1 MAEISSLGYVG
12 FGVSDLDKW
21 QLFATDILGM
31 QVGRRDATSMTLR
44 MDEYC
49 QRFFL
54 EQNDIDDLI
63 AAGWEFTTEQELEEY
78 VAELRD
84 KGVELHTLSAEQCAR
99 RHIEKGYSCKDP
111 NGFDHEF
118 FFGHGVVVLKDQFR
132 SSVLKGGFITGNLGV
147 GHILP
152 FANRG
157 NGAETVD
164 FYKNVLKFRISDYI
178 RQEVQPGM
186 TVEATFF
193 HTRTGRHH
201 SIATAEAPTAKVL
214 NHFMVQAE
222 DMDDVGLAYDRAV
235 NAGIPIV
242 LELGHH
248 PNDRMFSFYAQTP
261 SGFNFE
267 FGWGGIVID
276 ENDWEV
282 KTFHQMSDWGHKR
295 NLIPVP
301 ETEEHPLS

>member
-12 FGVSDLDKW
+12 FGVSNLDKW
-21 QLFATDILGM
+21 QTFATDILGM
-31 QVGRRDATSMTLR
+31 QVGRRDATGMTLR
-44 MDEYC
+44 MDEYQ

-54 EQNDIDDLI
+54 EQSDADDII
-63 AAGWEFTTEQELEEY
+63 AAGWEFTSERELEEY

-84 KGVELHTLSAEQCAR
+84 KSVELQPLTADQCAR
-99 RHIEKGYSCKDP
+99 RHIEKGYRCQDP

-118 FFGHGVVVLKDQFR
+118 FFGHGVALLKDQFR
-132 SSVLKGGFITGNLGV
+132 SKVLKGGFITGNLGV

-157 NGAETVD
+157 NGKETVD
-164 FYKNVLKFRISDYI
+164 FYQNVLKFRVSDYI

-186 TVEATFF
+186 MVEATFF
-193 HTRTGRHH
+193 HTQTGRHH

-214 NHFMVQAE
+214 NHFMIQVA

-235 NAGIPIV
+235 AAGIPIV

-248 PNDRMFSFYAQTP
+248 PNDKTFSFYAQTP

-267 FGWGGIVID
+267 MGWGGLVID

-282 KTFHQMSDWGHKR
+282 RTYHQMSDWGHKR
-295 NLIPVP
+295 NLVPMP

>member
-12 FGVSDLDKW
+12 FGVSNLDEW
-21 QLFATDILGM
+21 QTFATEIMGM

-44 MDEYC
+44 MDEYQ

-54 EQNDIDDLI
+54 EQNDIDDII
-63 AAGWEFTTEQELEEY
+63 AAGWEFTTERELEAY

-84 KGVELHTLSAEQCAR
+84 KGVELQALSVEKCSL
-99 RHIEKGYSCKDP
+99 RHIEKGYSCQDP

-118 FFGHGVVVLKDQFR
+118 FFGHGVALLKDAFR
-132 SSVLKGGFITGNLGV
+132 SSVLQGGFVTGNLGV

-152 FANRG
+152 FANRN
-157 NGAETVD
+157 NGPETID
-164 FYKNVLKFRISDYI
+164 FYKNVLKFRVSDYI

-186 TVEATFF
+186 MVEANFF
-193 HTRTGRHH
+193 HTKTGRHH

-214 NHFMVQAE
+214 NHFMVQLE
-222 DMDDVGLAYDRAV
+222 NMDDVGLAYDRTVA
-235 NAGIPIV
+235 AGIPVV

-248 PNDRMFSFYAQTP
+248 PNDKMFSFYAQTP

-282 KTFHQMSDWGHKR
+282 KTYHQMSDWGHKR
-295 NLIPVP
+295 NLIPEP

>member
-21 QLFATDILGM
+21 QTFATDILGM
-31 QVGRRDATSMTLR
+31 QVGHRDAHSMTLR

-54 EQNDIDDLI
+54 EQSGEDDII
-63 AAGWEFTTEQELEEY
+63 AAGWEFTSERELESY
-78 VAELRD
+78 VDELRE
-84 KGVELHTLSAEQCAR
+84 KGIALTLLSDEKCAR
-99 RHIEKGYSCKDP
+99 RSIEKGYSCKDP

-118 FFGHGVVVLKDQFR
+118 FFGHGVALLKDQFR
-132 SSVLKGGFITGNLGV
+132 SSVLKSRFVTGELGV

-152 FANRG
+152 FAIRD
-157 NGAETVD
+157 NGAETVQ
-164 FYKNVLKFRISDYI
+164 FYKDVLKFRVSDYI
-178 RQEVQPGM
+178 RQEVQPGL

-193 HTRTGRHH
+193 HTKTGRHH
-201 SIATAEAPTAKVL
+201 SIATAQAPMPKVL
-214 NHFMVQAE
+214 NHFMVQVE
-222 DMDDVGLAYDRAV
+222 DIDDVGLAYDRAIA
-235 NAGIPIV
+235 AGVPIV

-248 PNDRMFSFYAQTP
+248 PNDKMFSFYAQTP

-276 ENDWEV
+276 ENSWEV
-282 KTFHQMSDWGHKR
+282 KTYHQMSDWGHKR
-295 NLIPVP
+295 NPVP
-301 ETEEHPLS
+301 QP

>member
-1 MAEISSLGYVG
+1 VAEISSLGYVG

-21 QLFATDILGM
+21 QTFATDILGM
-31 QVGRRDATSMTLR
+31 QAERRDATSMTLR
-44 MDEYC
+44 MDEYQ

-54 EQNDIDDLI
+54 VQNGLDDII
-63 AAGWEFTTEQELEEY
+63 SAGWEFTSERELEEY
-78 VAELRD
+78 VAELRE
-84 KGVELHTLSAEQCAR
+84 KSVELKVLSAEECAL
-99 RHIEKGYSCKDP
+99 RHIEKGYSCQDP

-118 FFGHGVVVLKDQFR
+118 FFGHGVALLKDKFR
-132 SSVLKGGFITGNLGV
+132 SSVLKSGFVTGNLGV

-157 NGAETVD
+157 NGPETVD
-164 FYKNVLKFRISDYI
+164 FYKNVLKFRVSDYI
-178 RQEVQPGM
+178 RQEVMPGM
-186 TVEATFF
+186 MVEATFF
-193 HTRTGRHH
+193 HTQTGRHH
-201 SIATAEAPTAKVL
+201 SIATAQAPTPKVL
-214 NHFMVQAE
+214 NHFMVQVE
-222 DMDDVGLAYDRAV
+222 DIDDVGLAYDRAV
-235 NAGIPIV
+235 AAGVSIV

-248 PNDRMFSFYAQTP
+248 PNDKMFSFYAQTP

-295 NLIPVP
+295 NPIPAPVS
-301 ETEEHPLS
+301 E

>member
-12 FGVSDLDKW
+12 FGVSDLDRW
-21 QLFATDILGM
+21 QVFATDILGM

-54 EQNDIDDLI
+54 EQNDIDDII
-63 AAGWEFTTEQELEEY
+63 AAGWEFTSERELEEY

-84 KGVELHTLSAEQCAR
+84 KGVELRVLSAEHCAR
-99 RHIEKGYSCKDP
+99 RHIEKGYSCQDP

-118 FFGHGVVVLKDQFR
+118 FFGHGVALLKDQFR
-132 SSVLKGGFITGNLGV
+132 STVLKGGFVTGNLGV

-164 FYKNVLKFRISDYI
+164 FYRNVLKFRISDYI

-186 TVEATFF
+186 MVEATFF
-193 HTRTGRHH
+193 HTKTGRHH

-214 NHFMVQAE
+214 NHFMVQLE

-235 NAGIPIV
+235 AAGIPIV